1 MLWLPRAG
9 GREEGERPPMKAPH
23 MLLPSEGLGAGAVSR
38 LFPLLGDSS
47 AGSLVS
53 LLVLTK
59 SKKGE

>member
-9 GREEGERPPMKAPH
+9 GRDEGQRQPMKAPH
-23 MLLPSEGLGAGAVSR
+23 ILLQSEGLGAGVVSP
-38 LFPLLGDSS
+38 LFPLLGGSS

-59 SKKGE
+59 S

>member
-9 GREEGERPPMKAPH
+9 GREEGQRPPMKAPH
-23 MLLPSEGLGAGAVSR
+23 MLLPSEGLGAGAVC

-59 SKKGE
+59 S